1 VAYYQ
6 IVVRWSVESKLFPG
20 FSHHLGERSLYS
32 TPLRNEGAVEIE
44 EKHVRPPALGED
56 ESVSLAHSLKEG
68 GRLKGGVGNRRASE
82 KVKQRGELIEI
93 AGQEPADLGEQK
105 LVELAQKSDIDL
117 ANLVH
122 PDVIRRASP
131 VQNVSSD
138 PVICRNSTSPLR
150 RTVGLGDNV
159 DPFALGS

>member
-1 VAYYQ
+1 
-6 IVVRWSVESKLFPG
+6 
-20 FSHHLGERSLYS
+20 
-32 TPLRNEGAVEIE
+32 
-44 EKHVRPPALGED
+44 
-56 ESVSLAHSLKEG
+56 
-68 GRLKGGVGNRRASE
+68 
-82 KVKQRGELIEI
+82 LIEI
-93 AGQEPADLGEQK
+93 SGQEPADLGEQK

-159 DPFALGS
+159 DPFALGSQLSHQFLYEVRLASPSDSKNQQRESVEDRAPCALL